1 MNCPIGPTG
10 KLGEPGKC
18 KLCGEHFDVLTYY
31 HIGLHGYDD
40 LNKFI
45 ENILDNIKDGNI
57 FFIIFILPFK
67 SSLFMIIIILFTEND
82 STGLTFVLKAIF
94 CSFIF

>member
-1 MNCPIGPTG
+1 MSKIDLDEILDREEVPVPFNT
-10 KLGEPGKC
+10 KELRWQKGKC

-45 ENILDNIKDGNI
+45 EDGNVE
-57 FFIIFILPFK
+57 FDFERRGK
-67 SSLFMIIIILFTEND
+67 RSESKNNRT
-82 STGLTFVLKAIF
+82 
-94 CSFIF
+94 

>member
-1 MNCPIGPTG
+1 MDLDDILDKEEVPVPFNT
-10 KLGEPGKC
+10 KELRWQKGKC

-45 ENILDNIKDGNI
+45 EDGNVE
-57 FFIIFILPFK
+57 FDFERRGK
-67 SSLFMIIIILFTEND
+67 RSESKNSRT
-82 STGLTFVLKAIF
+82 
-94 CSFIF
+94 

>member
-1 MNCPIGPTG
+1 MDLDDILDREEVPVPFNT
-10 KLGEPGKC
+10 KELRWQKGKC

-45 ENILDNIKDGNI
+45 EDGNVE
-57 FFIIFILPFK
+57 FDFEK
-67 SSLFMIIIILFTEND
+67 R
-82 STGLTFVLKAIF
+82 KRK
-94 CSFIF
+94 

>member
-1 MNCPIGPTG
+1 MKELRRWIKIEIDEILDKEETPIPFNT
-10 KLGEPGKC
+10 KELRWQKGKC

-45 ENILDNIKDGNI
+45 EDGNVE
-57 FFIIFILPFK
+57 FDFERGK
-67 SSLFMIIIILFTEND
+67 
-82 STGLTFVLKAIF
+82 KKWR
-94 CSFIF
+94 

>member
-1 MNCPIGPTG
+1 MSKIDLDEILDKEEVPVPFNT
-10 KLGEPGKC
+10 KELRWQKGKC

-45 ENILDNIKDGNI
+45 EDGNVE
-57 FFIIFILPFK
+57 FDFERRGK
-67 SSLFMIIIILFTEND
+67 SR
-82 STGLTFVLKAIF
+82 K
-94 CSFIF
+94 

>member
-1 MNCPIGPTG
+1 MDLDEILDKEEVPVPFNT
-10 KLGEPGKC
+10 KELRWQKGKC

-45 ENILDNIKDGNI
+45 EDGNVE
-57 FFIIFILPFK
+57 FDFERRGK
-67 SSLFMIIIILFTEND
+67 RSGSKNNRT
-82 STGLTFVLKAIF
+82 
-94 CSFIF
+94 

>member
-1 MNCPIGPTG
+1 MDLDDILDKEEVPVPFNTKELRWQKG
-10 KLGEPGKC
+10 KF

-45 ENILDNIKDGNI
+45 EDGNVE
-57 FFIIFILPFK
+57 FDFERRGK
-67 SSLFMIIIILFTEND
+67 SRKS
-82 STGLTFVLKAIF
+82 KQ
-94 CSFIF
+94 